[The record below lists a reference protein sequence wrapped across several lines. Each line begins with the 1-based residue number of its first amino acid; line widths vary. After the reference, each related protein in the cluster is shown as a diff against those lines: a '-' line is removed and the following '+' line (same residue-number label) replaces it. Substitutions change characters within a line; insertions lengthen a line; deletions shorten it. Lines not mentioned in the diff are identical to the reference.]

1 MSPASPRILTL
12 PGWQNSGPEHWQSHW
27 ERQHGYQ
34 RLEQHDWQRP
44 LRGDWSARLQET
56 VLDSPGPV
64 VLVAHSLACILV
76 AWWAAYS
83 PDARNKVQA
92 ALLVAPPDVER
103 PDLRQQLPGWA
114 PIARQPL
121 PFPALLLASNNDFYG
136 SSTHAQA
143 LAQAWAAD
151 FVDMGACGHLNA
163 DAGLGDWPEG
173 LALLHTLIAQSAPA
187 QKEESLHHGG

>member
-12 PGWQNSGPEHWQSHW
+12 PGWQNSGPDHWQSHW
-27 ERQHGYQ
+27 ERQHGYE

-76 AWWAAYS
+76 AWWAAHA
-83 PDARNKVQA
+83 PEARNKVQA

-121 PFPALLLASNNDFYG
+121 PFPSLLLASSNDAYG
-136 SSTHAQA
+136 SSPHAQA
-143 LAQAWAAD
+143 LARAWGAD
-151 FVDMGACGHLNA
+151 FVDMGARGHLNA
-163 DAGLGDWPEG
+163 DAGLGDWPQG
-173 LALLHTLIAQSAPA
+173 LALLHTLMAKAAKA
-187 QKEESLHHGG
+187 QKNQLPPP